1 MSDFPDFTSYGFTV
15 VRELGYNLNGGRVT
29 YKAKQLNSV
38 EEVVIKQFQFA
49 RSQDWRGFKA
59 YEREIQVL
67 QGLNHPG
74 IPRYL
79 NSFETSSGFCMV
91 QEYKNAQ
98 TLAVKRSFAPDEIK
112 QIAID
117 ILEILGYLQSR
128 IPPIIHRDIKPE
140 NILVDSEM
148 NVYLIDFGLARI
160 GDLEVAM
167 SSVALGTLGFMAPEQ
182 IYSRQLTEATDLYSL
197 GATLIGLLTGTKSTA
212 MDSLIDEDGRIAFQ
226 HLVPKFSLRFVEWL
240 TKMVH
245 PKVKERFQ
253 NAEAALEA
261 LKPLYIIRLPE
272 LKVNQSSLVFNA
284 TELGARLTQAIALS
298 NSIPETVLEGR
309 WEVAPHQSDPPHNPE
324 IHAWISFKPESF
336 ATNHLDCRI
345 TVDTRKL
352 MAGKVYQ
359 RQLKLYT
366 NSHPEIHIFDIEVRT
381 ANLPIQGKQ
390 LPFLWLLLL
399 IATSSILPIEI
410 SYLHKA
416 YEIMIQKII
425 EVWYHSYG
433 F

>member
-1 MSDFPDFTSYGFTV
+1 MSDFPDFTSYGFRV
-15 VRELGYNLNGGRVT
+15 IRELGYNPNGGRVT
-29 YKAKQLNSV
+29 YQALQIDSL

-49 RSQDWRGFKA
+49 RSLTWRGFKA

-67 QGLNHPG
+67 LGLNHPG

-79 NSFETSSGFCMV
+79 NSFETPSGFCMV

-98 TLAVKRSFAPDEIK
+98 TLAVRRSFAPDEIK

-117 ILEILGYLQSR
+117 LLKILGYLQSR

-140 NILVDSEM
+140 NILLDQEM
-148 NVYLIDFGLARI
+148 NVYLIDFGLAKI
-160 GDLEVAM
+160 GDVEVAA
-167 SSVALGTLGFMAPEQ
+167 SSVAVGTLGFMAPEQ

-212 MDSLIDEDGRIAFQ
+212 MDTLIDEDGRIAFQ
-226 HLVPKFSLRFVEWL
+226 HLVPKLSLRFIEWL
-240 TKMVH
+240 AKMVH

-272 LKVNQSSLVFNA
+272 LKVNQSSLHFNA
-284 TELGARLTQAIALS
+284 TELGARLTRAIALS

-309 WEVAPHQSDPPHNPE
+309 WEVAPHESDPPHTPE
-324 IHAWISFKPESF
+324 IHAWISLKPESF
-336 ATNHLDCRI
+336 ATNHLDCII
-345 TVDTRKL
+345 TVDTKKL
-352 MAGKVYQ
+352 MADKLYK

-366 NSHPEIHIFDIEVRT
+366 NSHPEVRIFDIEVQT
-381 ANLPIQGKQ
+381 ATLPIKGKKV
-390 LPFLWLLLL
+390 PFLWLFLL
-399 IATSSILPIEI
+399 IATSSILPLEI
-410 SYLHKA
+410 SYIRKA
-416 YEIMIQKII
+416 YEIMSQKIL
-425 EVWYHSYG
+425 EVWYHNYG

>member
-1 MSDFPDFTSYGFTV
+1 MIDFPDFTSYGFTV
-15 VRELGYNLNGGRVT
+15 VRELGYNPNGGRVT
-29 YKAKQLNSV
+29 YLAKQTDSF

-49 RSQDWRGFKA
+49 RSQDWCGFKA

-67 QGLNHPG
+67 RGLTHPG
-74 IPRYL
+74 IPHYL
-79 NSFETSSGFCMV
+79 NSFETPSGFCMV

-98 TLAVKRSFAPDEIK
+98 TLAVSRSFAPDEIK

-117 ILEILGYLQSR
+117 ILKILGYLQSR

-140 NILVDSEM
+140 NILVDQEM

-160 GDLEVAM
+160 GAQEVAM
-167 SSVALGTLGFMAPEQ
+167 SSVAMGTLGFMAPEQ
-182 IYSRQLTEATDLYSL
+182 IYSRQLTEATDLYGL

-212 MDSLIDEDGRIAFQ
+212 MDSLIDEDGCIAFQ
-226 HLVPKFSLRFVEWL
+226 HLVPKLSLRFIEWL
-240 TKMVH
+240 AKMVH

-272 LKVNQSSLVFNA
+272 LKVNQSSLHFKAN
-284 TELGARLTQAIALS
+284 ELGARLTQAIALN

-309 WEVAPHQSDPPHNPE
+309 WEVAPHESDPPQTRA
-324 IHAWISFKPESF
+324 HAWISLKPESF
-336 ATNHLDCRI
+336 ATNRLDCLI
-345 TVDTRKL
+345 TVDTNKL

-366 NSHPEIHIFDIEVRT
+366 NSYPEVRIFDIEVQT
-381 ANLPIQGKQ
+381 ATLPIKGKK

-399 IATSSILPIEI
+399 IAASSVLPIEI
-410 SYLHKA
+410 SYIHKA
-416 YEIMIQKII
+416 YEIMSQKII
-425 EVWYHSYG
+425 EVWYHNYG

>member
-1 MSDFPDFTSYGFTV
+1 MIDFPDFSSYGFTV
-15 VRELGYNLNGGRVT
+15 IRELGYNPNGGRVT
-29 YKAKQLNSV
+29 YQAKQIDSQ

-49 RSQDWRGFKA
+49 RSQDWCGFKA

-67 QGLNHPG
+67 QGLTHPG

-79 NSFETSSGFCMV
+79 NSFETPSGFCMV

-98 TLAVKRSFAPDEIK
+98 TLAVRRSFAPDEIK

-117 ILEILGYLQSR
+117 LLKILGYLQNR
-128 IPPIIHRDIKPE
+128 IPPIIHRDLKPE
-140 NILVDSEM
+140 NILIDSEM

-160 GDLEVAM
+160 GAQEVAM

-197 GATLIGLLTGTKSTA
+197 GATLIALLTGTKSTA

-226 HLVPKFSLRFVEWL
+226 HLVPKLSLRFIEWL
-240 TKMVH
+240 AKMVH

-261 LKPLYIIRLPE
+261 LQSLYIIRLPE
-272 LKVNQSSLVFNA
+272 LKVNQPSLHFKAN
-284 TELGARLTQAIALS
+284 ELGARLTSAIALS

-309 WEVAPHQSDPPHNPE
+309 WEVAPHESDPPHTPE
-324 IHAWISFKPESF
+324 MHAWISLKPESF
-336 ATNHLDCRI
+336 ATNHLDCII
-345 TVDTRKL
+345 TVDTKKL
-352 MAGKVYQ
+352 MANKVYK
-359 RQLKLYT
+359 RQLRLYT
-366 NSHPEIHIFDIEVRT
+366 NSHATVRMFDIQVQT
-381 ANLPIQGKQ
+381 ATLPIKDKK
-390 LPFLWLLLL
+390 LPFFLLSLL

-410 SYLHKA
+410 SYIHKA
-416 YEIMIQKII
+416 YEIMIQKILEI
-425 EVWYHSYG
+425 WYHSYG